1 MGVPFPWGGGASAND
16 RGIVSKKR
24 VLLVIA
30 VVVTVGTVGFAG
42 TTEVSQGPAADR
54 PVSQFKFS
62 YVADDSTAYED
73 VTTAGHE
80 VLAITYVAGETIDP
94 EHVEVVASRGGRW
107 TDMDAD
113 GDRLRRASF
122 SWAAGETTPAE
133 SAVCGDAAE
142 SGRSA
147 ASTRDTGLSPTA
159 GERVCIRSRSPSGQ
173 LPPEISIVWRTSDSS
188 DSYVLGEWE
197 RPGQ

>member
-16 RGIVSKKR
+16 RGIVSKKH
-24 VLLVIA
+24 VLLVVA
-30 VVVTVGTVGFAG
+30 VVVTLVTVGFAG
-42 TTEVSQGPAADR
+42 TTEVSQGSAVDR
-54 PVSQFKFS
+54 PVSQFRFS
-62 YVADDSTAYED
+62 YVSDDSTTYED

-80 VLAITYVAGETIDP
+80 VLEITYVAGEPIDP
-94 EHVEVVASRGGRW
+94 EHVEVVASRGGTW

-113 GDRLRRASF
+113 GDRLRRESF
-122 SWAAGETTPAE
+122 AWDAGGTTPSEAE
-133 SAVCGDAAE
+133 ACGDATASE
-142 SGRSA
+142 GSTASA
-147 ASTRDTGLSPTA
+147 RDSALSPTA
-159 GERVCIRSRSPSGQ
+159 GEHVCIRSLSSSGH